1 MSDSLI
7 PSTNPYFAV
16 RSTFNN
22 CVDKRGALS
31 LIHDAEPWI
40 VGAMSK
46 RRRMGTWGGRMTAN
60 TLNCFCRV
68 KRGHVDVCRPQ
79 RSAFKL
85 RELRGP

>member
-16 RSTFNN
+16 RSTFNH

-46 RRRMGTWGGRMTAN
+46 EEEDGDMGRTHDGEHIE
-60 TLNCFCRV
+60 LLLPSQ
-68 KRGHVDVCRPQ
+68 KRAC
-79 RSAFKL
+79 
-85 RELRGP
+85 